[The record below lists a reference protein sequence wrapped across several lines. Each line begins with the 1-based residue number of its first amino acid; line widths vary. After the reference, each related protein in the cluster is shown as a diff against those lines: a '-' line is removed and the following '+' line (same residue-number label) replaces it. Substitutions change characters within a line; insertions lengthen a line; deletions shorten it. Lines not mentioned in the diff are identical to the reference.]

1 MVNIKIIIFIS
12 YLILISNNS
21 FNSKIKDYMKQSKY
35 NNAILKV
42 GTTGDYKPVS
52 FYNKETNT
60 YEGIDIELSELYAK
74 EHNLKLSFVPTTW
87 PTLLE
92 DTINNN
98 FDFAIC
104 GITITDKRQQY
115 ALMTNGYLTAGKTFL
130 MRKEDVE
137 KYRSIEDVNRH
148 NVRVMINPGGTN
160 EQFALANLQYANII
174 VHQVNEEIPGL
185 ISKGEADIMVTEVME
200 GLVYIKEF
208 DNLAVPLY
216 KTPFTNNPI
225 GILLNKNRK
234 ELWKELNKWLNIKL
248 KDGTIERIK
257 QKYIPY
263 PN

>member
-1 MVNIKIIIFIS
+1 MVNIIIIIFMI
-12 YLILISNNS
+12 YLNRN
-21 FNSKIKDYMKQSKY
+21 K
-35 NNAILKV
+35 AILRV

-52 FYNKETNT
+52 FYNKDIDA

-74 EHNLKLSFVPTTW
+74 EHNLKLNFVPTTW

-92 DTINNN
+92 DTINNK

-104 GITITDKRQQY
+104 GITITEKRQQN

-130 MRKEDVE
+130 MRKEDVD
-137 KYRSIEDVNRH
+137 KYKSIEDVNRP

-160 EQFALANLQYANII
+160 EQFALANLQSSNII

-208 DNLAVPLY
+208 DNLEVPLF

-225 GILLNKNRK
+225 GILLNKSRK
-234 ELWKELNKWLNIKL
+234 DLQEELNKWLDIKL

-263 PN
+263 PK

>member
-1 MVNIKIIIFIS
+1 MVKINFIFFIS
-12 YLILISNNS
+12 FLIIQSISWS
-21 FNSKIKDYMKQSKY
+21 PFNLKMITRRNYEKKD
-35 NNAILKV
+35 LRV

-52 FYNKETNT
+52 FLNKETNT
-60 YEGIDIELSELYAK
+60 YEGIDIELSKLYAK
-74 EHNLKLSFVPTTW
+74 ERNYNLQFIPTTW

-92 DTINNN
+92 DTINKK

-104 GITITDKRQQY
+104 GITITEKRLNE
-115 ALMTNGYLTAGKTFL
+115 ASMTIGYLNAGKTFL
-130 MRKEDVE
+130 MRKEDVD
-137 KYRSIEDVNRH
+137 KYKSIEDVNNP

-160 EQFALANLQYANII
+160 EQFAIKNLNNANII

-225 GILLNKNRK
+225 GILLNKEDK
-234 ELWKELNKWLNIKL
+234 ELLKDLNKWLQKKL
-248 KDGTIERIK
+248 DNGTIEK
-257 QKYIPY
+257 MKKLFIPY
-263 PN
+263 PD